1 MGESKEFTEST
12 SRQQTTVQPTAEE
25 TELNRLRLERE
36 KALDPSI
43 LQAQQQG
50 LDLSSLL
57 LTGGEGGG
65 LPGFLQGL
73 PGGISPDVTQDI
85 VDRALGDVRAGL
97 QGGGLLDS
105 GVRQELEARTSADI
119 RTQSEQF
126 NLQNLSQ
133 LLNLAVGGQA
143 QPLSSIQGFGGQLS
157 QALAGLRGQT
167 GTGSGTSS
175 TTSSAGFF
183 QPGGFGSTVAGGFSG
198 GFGQGIGTAAGAALL
213 GCWVAA
219 EIFGGWLKP
228 KTCQARRFM
237 NLKAPAWLK
246 NIYFTHGERFAEF
259 IKDKPVIKALLRP
272 IFEVFAWS
280 GGR

>member
-1 MGESKEFTEST
+1 MGESKESTEST

-25 TELNRLRLERE
+25 TELNRLRLDRE

-57 LTGGEGGG
+57 LTGGGGGQG

-73 PGGISPDVTQDI
+73 PGGISPEVTQDI
-85 VDRALGDVRAGL
+85 VDRSLGDVRAGL
-97 QGGGLLDS
+97 QQGGLLDS
-105 GVRQELEARTSADI
+105 GVRSELEARTSADI

-143 QPLSSIQGFGGQLS
+143 QPLASVQGFGGQLS

-167 GTGSGTSS
+167 GTGSGTA
-175 TTSSAGFF
+175 TTRSSAGFF
-183 QPGGFGSTVAGGFSG
+183 QPGGFGQSLVG
-198 GFGQGIGTAAGAALL
+198 AAGNA
-213 GCWVAA
+213 
-219 EIFGGWLKP
+219 FS
-228 KTCQARRFM
+228 R
-237 NLKAPAWLK
+237 
-246 NIYFTHGERFAEF
+246 
-259 IKDKPVIKALLRP
+259 
-272 IFEVFAWS
+272 S
-280 GGR
+280 